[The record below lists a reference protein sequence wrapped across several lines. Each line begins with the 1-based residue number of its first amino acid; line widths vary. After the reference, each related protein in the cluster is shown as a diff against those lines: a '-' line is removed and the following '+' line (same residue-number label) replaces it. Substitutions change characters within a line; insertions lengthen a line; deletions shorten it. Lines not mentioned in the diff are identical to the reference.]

1 MIKRTNHERIYIGST
16 PCEEDCAQV
25 GSDDY
30 YERAKRECRAFINQ
44 LWRVINKEK
53 GVTRETAPD
62 SFALVVKSENHD
74 YGSYYE
80 VAARYNDNDEKAG
93 DLAFWCENN
102 APTNWDEEAKKE
114 LGIL

>member
-1 MIKRTNHERIYIGST
+1 MRDYVYIGST

-25 GSDDY
+25 GSDNY
-30 YERAKRECRAFINQ
+30 FERARKECNVFIRQ
-44 LWRVINKEK
+44 LWRHIEKEK

-62 SFALVVKSENHD
+62 SFALVVKSEPHD
-74 YGSYYE
+74 FGSYYE